1 MASDL
6 KLKQGSLPSG
16 SIATVLSGSEV
27 NSLANN
33 AGSTLGAAI
42 DNATNL
48 DQKAYF
54 ELNVTFGSAPAAGTT
69 VDLYL
74 MYSLDGTTYADYTS
88 GTTPV
93 VNGNCYVGSFVLQNT
108 TSAQKVHSPDV
119 YLRAYKFKPAVVNKS
134 GVAFPSSGVTVKMVT
149 EIAQA
154 T

>member
-1 MASDL
+1 MASSL
-6 KLKQGSLPSG
+6 ILKQGAIPSG
-16 SIATVLSGSEV
+16 SISTVLSTEL

-33 AGSTLGAAI
+33 AGTAASSAV

-48 DQKAYF
+48 DQLAYF
-54 ELNVTFGSAPAAGTT
+54 ELNATFGSNPTADST

-74 MYSLDGTTYADYTS
+74 MYSLDGTNYADYTS

-93 VNGNCYVGSFVLQNT
+93 ANGTNYVGSFVLKAT
-108 TSAQKVHSPDV
+108 TSAQRVHSPPV
-119 YLRAYKFKPAVVNKS
+119 YLRAYKFKVAAVNKS
-134 GVAFPSSGVTVKMVT
+134 GVAFPASGSTIKLVT